1 MAAMKR
7 FEAAQRLRDAN
18 DRRLIRIG
26 WEHDADSI
34 KKIPATRCT
43 KANLDRIFETDIRF
57 LFDQHGE
64 VLHPHQFAEKLQVA
78 PYCYFI
84 KPWESPHRFDDALFD
99 TTYLGGTALL
109 IVNVPHGL
117 TEEDLRAW
125 FRAGLVGGDVEVIEI
140 TKKIQRTE
148 RRLNTLRGNMREL
161 ERQMEEAG
169 ALLQEDASAAGSGS
183 AASVVSRAQQSQ
195 VAQVVG
201 ESLVVGG
208 AGRGRGAGGEAP
220 ALGGELQD
228 RVDRLRAMVAEL
240 ERGTLPQLLDARS
253 ELLDTAAAMDV
264 RMLRVAEQSAWEAMA
279 AARWDGAD
287 VTNQER
293 RQRLRF
299 TGGGVLAFASGEAGG
314 RGKRGRRRRERAK
327 GPFRARV
334 VGAAGVPP
342 TDEEADDEL
351 AEKLAADPSGEMM
364 GGPASTFAGGL
375 TSRSASTAAARR
387 ADDSGGGATT
397 ARSAYMES
405 GQRWEAPDDDGMSS
419 DDSASSDD
427 DPAARGGGATAR
439 AGAAKRRAAKDA
451 RDAAAMETTG
461 VRRRHVWQLFLPSD
475 SDGSVAMAALAF
487 REWERVRLFVPRDR
501 GVIRKQNRFEM
512 TEEQEREQRDPLAQ
526 HRRLLSSRLQEQGL
540 EDAETRRRSFAY
552 YQKRGAVEDEFDDD
566 FGAGMPSHIPPTA
579 AVMGGEEDDGTGG
592 VAVGMVVEGAPTAR
606 SGLTTSRA
614 GGPPRFVASLD
625 GMREASMREANI
637 VRVRHGQGVFKDDEL
652 GSVYSG
658 RFFLGH
664 KSGRAVEVGADGTY
678 AGAFRFGVRWGLASH
693 RLPSGDLYQGRF
705 SPPQRLFERGEGDF
719 AAVRMAVRR
728 MQADGDKSAGASAG
742 DGLGIDAEMQSAMAG
757 VEAQVGA
764 DASKNPAELRRLK
777 MEARN
782 RARREAKGTANLKR
796 GLGALGRHPGAR
808 AGVWLSEQDLGARNP
823 YRDGQMSDATG
834 AARIR
839 FADGSEYVGQVLD
852 GRVTGQGKYS
862 TPDGQTLEGAFEDGL
877 LHGEGARTTR
887 DGVVERGTWRRGE
900 LHGRGV
906 QMWGG
911 RGGDTFVGSFRHG
924 ARWGSGRLI
933 TRAGTAVYDGSFQ
946 AGMRDG
952 RGSQSWRWTARMRR
966 R

>member
-1 MAAMKR
+1 
-7 FEAAQRLRDAN
+7 
-18 DRRLIRIG
+18 
-26 WEHDADSI
+26 
-34 KKIPATRCT
+34 
-43 KANLDRIFETDIRF
+43 
-57 LFDQHGE
+57 
-64 VLHPHQFAEKLQVA
+64 
-78 PYCYFI
+78 
-84 KPWESPHRFDDALFD
+84 
-99 TTYLGGTALL
+99 
-109 IVNVPHGL
+109 
-117 TEEDLRAW
+117 
-125 FRAGLVGGDVEVIEI
+125 
-140 TKKIQRTE
+140 
-148 RRLNTLRGNMREL
+148 MREL

-461 VRRRHVWQLFLPSD
+461 VRRRHVWQLFLPSGETRQPRRARA
-475 SDGSVAMAALAF
+475 SARAQRCRAATSLPPRGRNLSPPVAVSCCRIAPAPA
-487 REWERVRLFVPRDR
+487 
-501 GVIRKQNRFEM
+501 
-512 TEEQEREQRDPLAQ
+512 
-526 HRRLLSSRLQEQGL
+526 
-540 EDAETRRRSFAY
+540 DAETT
-552 YQKRGAVEDEFDDD
+552 
-566 FGAGMPSHIPPTA
+566 PS
-579 AVMGGEEDDGTGG
+579 
-592 VAVGMVVEGAPTAR
+592 
-606 SGLTTSRA
+606 
-614 GGPPRFVASLD
+614 
-625 GMREASMREANI
+625 
-637 VRVRHGQGVFKDDEL
+637 
-652 GSVYSG
+652 
-658 RFFLGH
+658 
-664 KSGRAVEVGADGTY
+664 
-678 AGAFRFGVRWGLASH
+678 
-693 RLPSGDLYQGRF
+693 F
-705 SPPQRLFERGEGDF
+705 SP
-719 AAVRMAVRR
+719 AV
-728 MQADGDKSAGASAG
+728 
-742 DGLGIDAEMQSAMAG
+742 
-757 VEAQVGA
+757 
-764 DASKNPAELRRLK
+764 
-777 MEARN
+777 
-782 RARREAKGTANLKR
+782 R
-796 GLGALGRHPGAR
+796 GLGRFAR
-808 AGVWLSEQDLGARNP
+808 LSQTW
-823 YRDGQMSDATG
+823 TG
-834 AARIR
+834 AWPWLRLHSAS
-839 FADGSEYVGQVLD
+839 GSASGCLCRATE
-852 GRVTGQGKYS
+852 
-862 TPDGQTLEGAFEDGL
+862 
-877 LHGEGARTTR
+877 
-887 DGVVERGTWRRGE
+887 
-900 LHGRGV
+900 
-906 QMWGG
+906 
-911 RGGDTFVGSFRHG
+911 GSF
-924 ARWGSGRLI
+924 ASKTGSK
-933 TRAGTAVYDGSFQ
+933 
-946 AGMRDG
+946 
-952 RGSQSWRWTARMRR
+952 
-966 R
+966 

>member
-1 MAAMKR
+1 MKR

-18 DRRLIRIG
+18 DRRLIRVSTAAMAAPVARCKWNNGRRECPGAPSALRGGLATEGRPCASACRAQTAQAVALARRARAPPEANPRLARRPAQIG

-57 LFDQHGE
+57 LFDQVRHPNGAPGSRPGGNRVLVQLVAVLEHGE

-208 AGRGRGAGGEAP
+208 AGRSRGAGGEAP

-475 SDGSVAMAALAF
+475 LDGSVAMAALAF

-592 VAVGMVVEGAPTAR
+592 VAVGMVVEGASTAR

-652 GSVYSG
+652 GS
-658 RFFLGH
+658 
-664 KSGRAVEVGADGTY
+664 
-678 AGAFRFGVRWGLASH
+678 
-693 RLPSGDLYQGRF
+693 
-705 SPPQRLFERGEGDF
+705 
-719 AAVRMAVRR
+719 
-728 MQADGDKSAGASAG
+728 
-742 DGLGIDAEMQSAMAG
+742 
-757 VEAQVGA
+757 
-764 DASKNPAELRRLK
+764 
-777 MEARN
+777 
-782 RARREAKGTANLKR
+782 
-796 GLGALGRHPGAR
+796 
-808 AGVWLSEQDLGARNP
+808 
-823 YRDGQMSDATG
+823 
-834 AARIR
+834 
-839 FADGSEYVGQVLD
+839 
-852 GRVTGQGKYS
+852 
-862 TPDGQTLEGAFEDGL
+862 
-877 LHGEGARTTR
+877 
-887 DGVVERGTWRRGE
+887 
-900 LHGRGV
+900 
-906 QMWGG
+906 
-911 RGGDTFVGSFRHG
+911 
-924 ARWGSGRLI
+924 
-933 TRAGTAVYDGSFQ
+933 
-946 AGMRDG
+946 
-952 RGSQSWRWTARMRR
+952 
-966 R
+966 